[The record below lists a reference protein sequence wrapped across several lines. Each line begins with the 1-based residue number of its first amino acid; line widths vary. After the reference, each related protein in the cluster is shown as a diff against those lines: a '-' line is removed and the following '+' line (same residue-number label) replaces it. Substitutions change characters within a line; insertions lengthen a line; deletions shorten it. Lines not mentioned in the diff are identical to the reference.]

1 MSKLQKDLLIVGAGV
16 AAACG
21 GYYMYTQS
29 QEGNND
35 NPTTLS
41 QETLDAAKKAKDDL
55 STLSKST
62 MDAAKKAKD
71 DIAAKVEKDGWPSKL
86 DKKDDPSSKVQ
97 KKDDPSSK

>member
-21 GYYMYTQS
+21 GYYMYTQN
-29 QEGNND
+29 QEANKD

-41 QETLDAAKKAKDDL
+41 QSTLDAAKKAKDDL

-71 DIAAKVEKDGWPSKL
+71 DIAEKTKDSWPSKL
-86 DKKDDPSSKVQ
+86 EKKEDPSKVQ
-97 KKDDPSSK
+97 KKDNPPAK